1 MRERSEM
8 IRFIIAGL
16 AGMALFAIGEAQ
28 ATCTY
33 TYQFSSGTTAVASQV
48 NQDLNDIVNCALP
61 ATSGTLTSGTLAGTT
76 ALPGGG
82 QIASGSISIGGSGW
96 GGEVDSVSNSAPSFT
111 LVNTSQATDDKIWDF
126 ETDSGVLNFRA
137 VSDNYGA
144 SIDWLQVSRSGTAI
158 TAVEFPSVGTTASAP
173 NAFLDASNGNNLLRS
188 TSSVRY
194 KTDIRPLDYAEAR
207 KVLKLTPVS
216 FRSIS
221 PADDPHRVF
230 LGLTAEQVARYLPQF
245 VNYIKTSDGRS
256 IPDGVQYDRLA
267 AVALLD
273 VVKEQQKQIEALKA
287 CRLWCLVKGAF
298 GLRPAP

>member
-1 MRERSEM
+1 MLRL
-8 IRFIIAGL
+8 IIGGIV
-16 AGMALFAIGEAQ
+16 GMALLAGAS
-28 ATCTY
+28 AHAACTY

-61 ATSGTLTSGTLAGTT
+61 ASGGTLSGTTT
-76 ALPGGG
+76 LPGGG
-82 QIASGSISIGGSGW
+82 QIGSGTLSVGGSGW
-96 GGEVDSVSNSAPSFT
+96 GGEVDSISNSAPAFT
-111 LVNTSQATDDKIWDF
+111 LVNTSQGTDDKIWDF

-137 VSDNYGA
+137 VSDNYA
-144 SIDWLQVSRSGTAI
+144 SSADWLEVRRSGAAI

-188 TSSVRY
+188 TSSLRY
-194 KTDIRPLDYAEAR
+194 KTDIRPLSYAEAR
-207 KVLKLTPVS
+207 KVLELTPVS
-216 FRSIS
+216 FHSIA
-221 PADDPHRVF
+221 PADNPHRVF

-287 CRLWCLVKGAF
+287 CRLWCLVEGAV
-298 GLRPAP
+298 GLRAAP